1 MKLKKPRKGAAM
13 ERIRISVVKKLLLSF
28 ERDCRQLEKRHG
40 KLAHE
45 AHERGNAKRKAMHHE
60 VWKLYRELG
69 NAYATHASRIDI
81 DSRFSPEQLKKL
93 SGALRKTN
101 RRSR

>member
-13 ERIRISVVKKLLLSF
+13 ERVRVSVVKKLLLSF
-28 ERDCRQLEKRHG
+28 ERDCRRLEKRHG
-40 KLAHE
+40 QLAHE
-45 AHERGNAKRKAMHHE
+45 AHEQGNTKRKAMHHE

-69 NAYATHASRIDI
+69 NAYATHATRIDI
-81 DSRFSPEQLKKL
+81 DSRFSPEHLKKL

-101 RRSR
+101 RRS